1 MHAEE
6 QAKALA
12 KENEAREAVKK
23 MKHAQI
29 STITV
34 ETFGHTTIETVPS
47 RSDANAK
54 IKCEELS
61 KPFLVCDSGIN
72 EFLGHAKIKPIMDK
86 FGADF
91 PASEVCKWKSRT
103 FSINAVAKC
112 NFEFSI
118 NVVAKCN
125 F

>member
-29 STITV
+29 FTITV
-34 ETFGHTTIETVPS
+34 ETFGHTTIETVPFL
-47 RSDANAK
+47 SDANAK
-54 IKCEELS
+54 IKCEELF
-61 KPFLVCDSGIN
+61 KPYLVCDSGIN
-72 EFLGHAKIKPIMDK
+72 SFLDHAKLKPILDK
-86 FGADF
+86 FCADV
-91 PASEVCKWKSRT
+91 PASEVCKLKSRT
-103 FSINAVAKC
+103 
-112 NFEFSI
+112 FSI

-125 F
+125 V